1 MGSISKIEWT
11 DATWNPITGCS
22 RVSEGCRHCY
32 AERFAHRFSGPG
44 QRYEGLTVLA
54 NGHPQWTGA
63 IRFDEKKLLEP
74 LRWKTPRH
82 IFVNSM
88 SDLFHEN
95 VTDEQRDRI
104 FAVMALCP
112 QHIFQVLTK
121 RPAGMLPYLLTACGR
136 IADRVIAMRRER
148 GDNSPIVP
156 LANVSPGAAWWPLAN
171 VWLGVSVENQ
181 PAADERIPLLL
192 ETPAA
197 VRFISAEP
205 LLGPLDVGKWMMPE
219 FTVNTRDCEPMKDRT
234 AELLGKM
241 ARAAFRQNGGSLLD
255 WVICGGESG
264 PRARPMHPDWARS
277 LRDQCAVAGVPFF
290 FKQWGEWAEVDGGAP
305 HHVFDVDKQHAPI
318 DRVNSVISIDGHVP
332 PSQAEMR
339 CDVKYRWMS
348 RVGKHRAGALLDG
361 REWRQFPEVHR

>member
-44 QRYEGLTVLA
+44 QRYEGVTVLA

-171 VWLGVSVENQ
+171 VWLGVSVEDQ
-181 PAADERIPLLL
+181 ATADERIPLLL
-192 ETPAA
+192 QTPAA

-205 LLGPLDVGKWMMPE
+205 LLGPITFRPRCDSLADKIHAMAHGYASK
-219 FTVNTRDCEPMKDRT
+219 PM
-234 AELLGKM
+234 ELLGV
-241 ARAAFRQNGGSLLD
+241 D

-264 PRARPMHPDWARS
+264 PGARPMHPDWARG
-277 LRDQCAVAGVPFF
+277 LRDQCAAAGVPFF
-290 FKQWGEWAEVDGGAP
+290 FKQWGEWVPTNQATAEQRSLKVHAHGLLSVDGSFSECRGA
-305 HHVFDVDKQHAPI
+305 
-318 DRVNSVISIDGHVP
+318 DRQDPEFGLYTRDLDGNDYAAAV
-332 PSQAEMR
+332 
-339 CDVKYRWMS
+339 Y
-348 RVGKHRAGALLDG
+348 RVGKHKAGALLDG
-361 REWRQFPEVHR
+361 VEWRQMPEVRR